1 MDDCVLLPR
10 RKKLLESRRVLF
22 NFVDFLAEYP
32 AVFAFEGVMQ
42 TPFACTRHKRL
53 KRREGLSSRPNRMTP
68 LRDWDDAPLPAR
80 RGPSG
85 AVLHLA
91 NKLMRDYGYERDAAL
106 AQAATMV
113 A

>member
-1 MDDCVLLPR
+1 M
-10 RKKLLESRRVLF
+10 
-22 NFVDFLAEYP
+22 EYP

-42 TPFACTRHKRL
+42 TPFHRTRHKHH
-53 KRREGLSSRPNRMTP
+53 KRREGLSARPNRVTP
-68 LRDWDDAPLPAR
+68 LHNWDDAPLPAR

-91 NKLMRDYGYERDAAL
+91 NELMRDYGYERDAAM